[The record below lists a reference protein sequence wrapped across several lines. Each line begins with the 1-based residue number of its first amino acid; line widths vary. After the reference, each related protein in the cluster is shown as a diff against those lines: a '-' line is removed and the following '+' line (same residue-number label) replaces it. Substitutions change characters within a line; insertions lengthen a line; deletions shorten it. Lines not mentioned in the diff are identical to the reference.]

1 MAFREWAALEKGK
14 AADKPSSRIA
24 EDWLGAA
31 LLAAL
36 LAITLA
42 NVFVRYFTDQS
53 FAWTEEI
60 SSFLMLVLAMAGS
73 AAAVRRDT
81 HIRVEYF
88 FESGSPERQKRLAQF
103 SALANALFFLL
114 LGALS
119 AQMAWDEFRFGDT
132 SPAIGIPKWW
142 YSVWLPIFCGIICAR
157 SIQRFRHADEHVSHD
172 PAAGSL

>member
-1 MAFREWAALEKGK
+1 LENGK
-14 AADKPSSRIA
+14 PDVASGRRIP
-24 EDWLGAA
+24 EETLGAW

-73 AAAVRRDT
+73 AAAIVRDT

-88 FESGSPERQKRLAQF
+88 FQSRDPSRHKAFARF

-114 LGALS
+114 MGALS

-142 YSVWLPIFCGIICAR
+142 YSIWLPIFCGIICAR
-157 SIQRFRHADEHVSHD
+157 SVQRLRAANITGQASHR
-172 PAAGSL
+172 PGV